1 MDDRGEKP
9 SPQRGEEGKDD
20 LLAAL
25 SDKGRVVTLYSVY
38 EPPSETQDL
47 EDRAD
52 SLVFVKEGFSW
63 PALFVPG
70 LWLLYRRMWL
80 ELVLFLGLFLVLGWA
95 FGPSDAGQTIF
106 GWLSLAL
113 VVLFAFEAND
123 LRRAALE
130 RRGYKQMGTAIGAG
144 RDDAEL
150 AYFRTWLPREER
162 GRPREAPP
170 ERPGNAGIPA
180 PKTSGEAEGVIGLFP
195 AP

>member
-1 MDDRGEKP
+1 
-9 SPQRGEEGKDD
+9 

-25 SDKGRVVTLYSVY
+25 SDKGSVVTLYSVY
-38 EPPSETQDL
+38 EPPGEAQDL

-80 ELVLFLGLFLVLGWA
+80 ELVLFLGLFLVLGWV
-95 FGPSDAGQTIF
+95 FGPSDAGQTMF

-130 RRGYKQMGTAIGAG
+130 RQGYVQMGTAVGQG

-150 AYFRTWLPREER
+150 AFFRSWLPQQEK
-162 GRPREAPP
+162 GRPRDVIVD
-170 ERPGNAGIPA
+170 RPGNADIPA
-180 PKTSGEAEGVIGLFP
+180 PRTSGEAEGVIGLFP
-195 AP
+195 RP